1 MSFLFCLMGKELFLA
16 LVNARSCFLLF
27 FWVICPTRL
36 SSFSNMHEWS
46 ILSWRLEVLWQ
57 TPSSFSLCSSF
68 FSSILSYTLH
78 YRLHHL
84 NPERP
89 LNSVG
94 FPLLW
99 PGIQTL
105 FRQKLMAVL
114 APIFWFQQKKFMSY
128 LARSRSLH
136 FFFLIAFLCYCCRR
150 WCGLCWDKSFQSQ
163 KNQRDHILFKS
174 PTCMGNSNISINM
187 KINKCSMQVSIK
199 DKKRYQLF
207 LVIQVL

>member
-1 MSFLFCLMGKELFLA
+1 MKKAFSFGLYLPHHWGKIHLSTINYEFFYSAWREKELFLA
-16 LVNARSCFLLF
+16 LVNACSCFLLF

-36 SSFSNMHEWS
+36 SSFSKMHEWS

-94 FPLLW
+94 FLSFGQAYKLSSGKNLW
-99 PGIQTL
+99 Q
-105 FRQKLMAVL
+105 FL
-114 APIFWFQQKKFMSY
+114 APIFWFQQKGNLCLIWLEAEVY
-128 LARSRSLH
+128 T
-136 FFFLIAFLCYCCRR
+136 FFLIAFLCYCCRR
-150 WCGLCWDKSFQSQ
+150 
-163 KNQRDHILFKS
+163 
-174 PTCMGNSNISINM
+174 
-187 KINKCSMQVSIK
+187 
-199 DKKRYQLF
+199 
-207 LVIQVL
+207 